1 MIFVEKDKDEKTKEN
16 DVMEHKQ
23 QLGIFLFIKAV
34 TGSNQKTDIGN
45 DFISY
50 YKRTDIT
57 RFPFV

>member
-50 YKRTDIT
+50 LKGQI
-57 RFPFV
+57 